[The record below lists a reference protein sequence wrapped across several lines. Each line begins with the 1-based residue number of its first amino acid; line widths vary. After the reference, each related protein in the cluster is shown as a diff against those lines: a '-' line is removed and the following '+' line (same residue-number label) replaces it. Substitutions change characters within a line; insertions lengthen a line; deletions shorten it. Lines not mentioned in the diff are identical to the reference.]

1 MAINW
6 VNGEVSPI
14 EILWQEI
21 SEEIQVNQNK
31 ELISIEIKC
40 INNAENIGYFDKLSV
55 KEDLTNEKIN
65 GNNITYIPVEEI
77 NIGTAQVEVPIFA
90 AVKNNKISAV
100 HVLPSST
107 ITGSDTD
114 TIKLSIVNKVTGDV
128 ISTKTFVSGVN
139 ATAYTLC
146 DFGAVDT
153 AKQNIATGTGLCL
166 RIDPISNSKIIPKS
180 VLVIEWDIN

>member
-1 MAINW
+1 MTISW
-6 VNGEVSPI
+6 VNGEASSV

-21 SEEIQVNQNK
+21 TEEIQVSNNK
-31 ELISIEIKC
+31 ELISIEIEC
-40 INNAENIGYFDKLSV
+40 INNADDSGYFDKLSI

-65 GNNITYIPVEEI
+65 GNNITYVPLNEI
-77 NIGTAQVEVPIFA
+77 SIGVTQIEVPIFA

-100 HVLPSST
+100 HILTSSN

-114 TIKLSIVNKVTGDV
+114 TIKLSIVNKVTGDT

-153 AKQNIATGTGLCL
+153 TKQNINAGVGLCL
-166 RIDPISNSKIIPKS
+166 RIDSISNTKTLPKS
-180 VLVIEWDIN
+180 VLAIEWDIN